1 MALINC
7 PECGTEI
14 SDKAEKCIHC
24 GYINRIVETKNIPKF
39 QKRFKKIIII
49 IATMIIIAIIALL
62 LINML
67 VPSLS
72 NEEKLAYENALTM
85 QKMLKSPD
93 SFKLY
98 DEMYVIKCFDEEQ
111 NLRYTYT
118 VFEYGGANSY
128 GVTLKSTALFQDDE
142 YIMEFI
148 YRPDN
153 SDYEYLSEK
162 EQSALAEVN
171 WVLFLINDYTQI
183 EPEYEIINIGEY
195 EIINIDVEKISKE
208 MNLND

>member
-14 SDKAEKCIHC
+14 SDTAEKCIHC
-24 GYINRIVETKNIPKF
+24 GYINRIVETKNTPKS
-39 QKRFKKIIII
+39 QKRFKKIIVIAAILII
-49 IATMIIIAIIALL
+49 ISITALL

-67 VPSLS
+67 IPSLS
-72 NEEKLAYENALTM
+72 NEEKIAYENALTM

-98 DEMYVIKCFDEEQ
+98 DEMYIIKCFDEEQ
-111 NLRYTYT
+111 NLRCTYT

-128 GVTLKSTALFQDDE
+128 GVILKSTALFQDDE

-153 SDYEYLSEK
+153 SDYEDLSEK
-162 EQSALAEVN
+162 EQAALAEVN
-171 WVLFLINDYTQI
+171 WVLFLINNYNPI
-183 EPEYEIINIGEY
+183 EPKYEL
-195 EIINIDVEKISKE
+195 INIDVEKISKE
-208 MNLND
+208 MNLTN